1 MKIWSWFGNLKLKFK
16 LLVFGLIISLV
27 PVIVIA
33 VMLTWAAEDTIIEN
47 YKNALTGIR
56 ESRASQLAMWFQALE
71 EDSVYL
77 SGTRRAGDAMVRL
90 SSLFKDVGPE
100 GARSGIMGGLQ
111 ESEFASAYR
120 DADVTFKKYKE
131 STGLYDIF
139 LIDTAGNIVYT
150 VTQEADIFTNL
161 VSGPYSNSGLAGVF
175 QLAKH
180 APMGKAVLSDFEFYQ
195 PSKDNAAFIA
205 VPIVPQGR
213 NVGVLAFQFPIQEM
227 NEILTNREGLGE
239 SGESYLVSPEDFLMR
254 SDSRFS
260 TKSTILSQKAD
271 HKPVKL
277 AAKGDTGTMLTDD
290 YRSPPVP
297 VIAAYQPFEAMGIKY
312 VLISGIDQ
320 EEALKSLENMKQA
333 AFYSTLLTL
342 GIVTLFTFIIANLIS
357 GPITRIT
364 DMIRKIAS
372 ERDLTLKIPMETQ
385 DEIGNMSSEF
395 NNMVDMLNNTFV
407 TADSAAMKINE
418 NASEVFGRA
427 SANRERATS
436 QEKEVI
442 ESKNILKAM
451 GATAGEVQQAS
462 NAQKQAANLS
472 NERISDLVTGLE
484 KMNEASR
491 AQTSE
496 VAQTTERVIAMG
508 ETGAVV
514 VATAGKQ
521 GEAVG
526 RVTGAVNEFAKAVE
540 EMTQIA
546 TRLTEYGQQVLQAA
560 TEGTGSVN
568 ATVQGMRAIAE
579 SSDQIAEIIS
589 VITEIAEQTN
599 LLALNAAI
607 EAARAGA
614 HGKGFAVVAD
624 EVGKLAQRSSEAA
637 KEITQLIKDSTS
649 RVTEGTNLT
658 DQSAL
663 ALQKIAEG
671 GQVNMQAIE
680 EISKMTDILTEG
692 TRNIHNMMGE
702 LNTLAQEIA
711 TNAGMQRE
719 RRDEAQKSLV
729 VVEQNSQT
737 ILQLVTEA
745 DKSTTVVN
753 EEMQGIGKRTED
765 MEKMTDIQAERSKKA
780 SEIAEKHVEG
790 ARATVEGAGRV
801 VSISESLQ
809 NLARSL
815 AEEVGQFKHSGK
827 K

>member
-1 MKIWSWFGNLKLKFK
+1 
-16 LLVFGLIISLV
+16 
-27 PVIVIA
+27 
-33 VMLTWAAEDTIIEN
+33 
-47 YKNALTGIR
+47 
-56 ESRASQLAMWFQALE
+56 
-71 EDSVYL
+71 
-77 SGTRRAGDAMVRL
+77 
-90 SSLFKDVGPE
+90 
-100 GARSGIMGGLQ
+100 
-111 ESEFASAYR
+111 
-120 DADVTFKKYKE
+120 
-131 STGLYDIF
+131 
-139 LIDTAGNIVYT
+139 
-150 VTQEADIFTNL
+150 
-161 VSGPYSNSGLAGVF
+161 
-175 QLAKH
+175 
-180 APMGKAVLSDFEFYQ
+180 
-195 PSKDNAAFIA
+195 
-205 VPIVPQGR
+205 
-213 NVGVLAFQFPIQEM
+213 
-227 NEILTNREGLGE
+227 
-239 SGESYLVSPEDFLMR
+239 MR

-320 EEALKSLENMKQA
+320 EEALKSLEDMKQA

-342 GIVTLFTFIIANLIS
+342 GIVTLFTFIIANLI
-357 GPITRIT
+357 
-364 DMIRKIAS
+364 
-372 ERDLTLKIPMETQ
+372 L
-385 DEIGNMSSEF
+385 
-395 NNMVDMLNNTFV
+395 DMLNNTFV
-407 TADSAAMKINE
+407 TAYSAAIKINE

-442 ESKNILKAM
+442 ESENILKAM

-579 SSDQIAEIIS
+579 SSDQITEIIS

-692 TRNIHNMMGE
+692 TRNIHSMMGE

-765 MEKMTDIQAERSKKA
+765 IEKMTDIQAERSKKA

>member
-100 GARSGIMGGLQ
+100 GARSGTMGGLQ

-150 VTQEADIFTNL
+150 VIQEADIFTNL

-195 PSKDNAAFIA
+195 PSKDNAAFVA
-205 VPIVPQGR
+205 VPIVQQGR
-213 NVGVLAFQFPIQEM
+213 HVGVLAFQFPIQEM

-372 ERDLTLKIPMETQ
+372 ERDLTLKISMETQ

-407 TADSAAMKINE
+407 TAYSAAIKINE

-442 ESKNILKAM
+442 ESENILKAM

-579 SSDQIAEIIS
+579 SSDQITEIIS

-692 TRNIHNMMGE
+692 TRNIHSMMGE

-765 MEKMTDIQAERSKKA
+765 IEKMTDIQAERSKKA

>member
-77 SGTRRAGDAMVRL
+77 SGTQRAGDAMVRL